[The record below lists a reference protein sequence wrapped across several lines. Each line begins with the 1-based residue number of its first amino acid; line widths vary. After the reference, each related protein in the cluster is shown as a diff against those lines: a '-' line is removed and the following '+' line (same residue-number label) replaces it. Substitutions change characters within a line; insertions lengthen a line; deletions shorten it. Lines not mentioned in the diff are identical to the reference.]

1 MMRLKILGK
10 PIAKKRPRFA
20 RVGKFVRTYNP
31 QETEEGR
38 FLFEAY
44 RQLGNGFKP
53 IEKPITVIMGYYMP
67 IPKGTSKKKKT
78 LMVMKQIQHCKK
90 PDLSNLV
97 KFTEDALNN
106 VVWKDDSQITMMW
119 AHKQYS
125 KEPRT
130 EITIMGE
137 DRDDDTR

>member
-1 MMRLKILGK
+1 MLKLRILGK

-53 IEKPITVIMGYYMP
+53 IDKPIAVIMNFFMP
-67 IPKGTSKKKKT
+67 IPQSLSKKKKD
-78 LMVMKQIQHCKK
+78 LMAMKQIRHAKK
-90 PDLSNLV
+90 PDLSNMI
-97 KFTEDALNN
+97 KFAEDALNS
-106 VVWKDDSQITMMW
+106 VIWKDDSQITTIW
-119 AHKQYS
+119 ASKAYS

-137 DRDDDTR
+137 DRDV